1 LDSFIIKRFFYRF
14 IKLDYREVIMR
25 RRIWMVALFGMAAML
40 TASCTGIEGLLAMP
54 EEMTP
59 TPEAAPAPA
68 KPVPA
73 EAPPPPPSR
82 PPQPPAPQSELDR
95 LPKIAPVDQY
105 HGQDAGA
112 IYTSSAALPE
122 IVAFYKREMAK
133 QGWKSTE
140 TQTDN
145 LNYAN
150 LNFTKN
156 KELLIISLGSDT
168 GASPPRVMVSL
179 TAHGS
184 MKVKDLPRYPG
195 TKTLA
200 EFDHTAIYLT
210 ADGIEKVQQRT
221 AQMLAKAGWQ
231 ERGAPAGSGDNVTF
245 ELEKG
250 QMLLNV
256 YISVAPAQG
265 NKTAIQYSLRKMDR

>member
-1 LDSFIIKRFFYRF
+1 MR
-14 IKLDYREVIMR
+14 KLVHVLA
-25 RRIWMVALFGMAAML
+25 MVGITGMLAAG
-40 TASCTGIEGLLAMP
+40 CGGIEGLLAMP
-54 EEMTP
+54 EEPVSTR
-59 TPEAAPAPA
+59 PEAPPLAI
-68 KPVPA
+68 KPIPA
-73 EAPPPPPSR
+73 EAPPPPAAK
-82 PPQPPAPQSELDR
+82 QPPPPPQSELDR
-95 LPKIAPVDQY
+95 LPKIAPVDLY
-105 HGQDAGA
+105 HGQDTGV

-122 IVAFYKREMAK
+122 IVAFYKRELA
-133 QGWKSTE
+133 QRGWKSTD
-140 TQTDN
+140 TLTDN

-156 KELLIISLGSDT
+156 KELLIISLGRDSS
-168 GASPPRVMVSL
+168 ASPPRVMVSL
-179 TAHGS
+179 TPHGS

-210 ADGIEKVQQRT
+210 ADGIEKVQERT
-221 AQMLAKAGWQ
+221 AQVLAKAGWQ
-231 ERGAPAGSGDNVTF
+231 ERSAPAGSGDNVSF

-256 YISVAPAQG
+256 FISVAPAQG